1 MRREQPAYTKVRL
14 GAQPFRYERIG
25 GLLDTVVNELVRALQ
40 VLDQFQ
46 TNGVP
51 EIRTDVLVRFPEND
65 RKHLDLGDV
74 AEAGELLQ
82 RRLGL
87 DGQAGQLS
95 DHKVHDIVGV
105 TLDVK
110 AIELPAPARR
120 VMIEAEQPLF
130 GERGNELNGETRI
143 ATRLLVHQ
151 SRQRGRTV
159 RLAAKRIR
167 NEPSQVFAGKRR
179 KTTLLHQGSRRAD
192 RLQRPHKRVRGTDF
206 VVLVGADQQQVPH
219 FRVRN
224 QMLKEVERRRIQ
236 PLQIIKEQRE
246 RVLLAREHPEEALE
260 NQLEAVLRVLRRQ
273 VRDRWLFP
281 NHQLQLA
288 NEVD

>member
-1 MRREQPAYTKVRL
+1 M
-14 GAQPFRYERIG
+14 
-25 GLLDTVVNELVRALQ
+25 DELVRALQ
-40 VLDQFQ
+40 VLDQLEA
-46 TNGVP
+46 NGVP
-51 EIRTDVLVRFPEND
+51 EIRTDILVRFSEND
-65 RKHLDLGDV
+65 RKHRDLGDI
-74 AEAGELLQ
+74 AEAGKLLQ
-82 RRLGL
+82 RSLGL
-87 DGQAGQLS
+87 EGQAGQLPN
-95 DHKVHDIVGV
+95 HKVYHIVGV
-105 TLDVK
+105 PLGVN
-110 AIELPAPARR
+110 AIELPVPARR

-130 GERGNELNGETRI
+130 GERGNELNGEKRI

-151 SRQRGRTV
+151 SRQRGGTV

-167 NEPSQVFAGKRR
+167 NEPSQVFAGERR
-179 KTTLLHQGSRRAD
+179 KTNLLHQGSRLAD

-206 VVLVGADQQQVPH
+206 VVPVGADQQQVPH

-273 VRDRWLFP
+273 VRDRWL
-281 NHQLQLA
+281 
-288 NEVD
+288 